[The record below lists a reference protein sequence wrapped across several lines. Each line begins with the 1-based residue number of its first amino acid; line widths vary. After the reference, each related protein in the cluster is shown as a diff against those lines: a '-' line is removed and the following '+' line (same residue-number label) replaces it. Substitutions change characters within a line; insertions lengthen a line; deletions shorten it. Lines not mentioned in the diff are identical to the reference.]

1 MKRELFII
9 VVLFFCSLVNGQEIQ
24 YSGRVID
31 AKYHTPVPYAAVY
44 IHSTNHGAVANNVGE
59 FSFNAPNTLN
69 NLQLVV
75 AKDGYKIIYINSNN
89 LITSDLVI
97 ELQPDDSE
105 ERAKMLEDSL
115 AGKSGGFNDFINKA
129 TVFVKDDWIPLGN
142 PETNKLDFGRI
153 QTLPTYNP
161 IEGVRLRAGFASN
174 SRLNPHL
181 FIRGYAAYGFGD
193 EKFKYRGE
201 VTYSFDKKAYH
212 EEEFLKNNISII
224 YENDLYSP
232 GEMHPRSQNNLLL
245 ITYRRSENEATYRNF
260 AEINWEREQKNGLA
274 HTTWLRRSRM
284 IPQGEL
290 SFKRNIGNEV
300 LFFNTLNTSEIGLQL
315 RYSAREAYIQKKRK
329 RIPIDITSPVIFLSH
344 VIGFAEILGSNAP
357 YHRTEI
363 SVQKRFL
370 LGSAGRFDIVG
381 EAMKVWNTVPFPLLV
396 YPNQRHRHHIEN
408 NAFFLNRALE
418 FIADEQVTLRS
429 TFVGNDLLLAKIPFL
444 NKLQIREMFSLRAAY
459 GRLSESN
466 QRGLADKDNASS
478 QFINLYDFPLTSY
491 EYGSQPYVEG
501 AIGFTNIL
509 GLLRVEYVHR
519 FSYRDHPDAL
529 LGKIRVD
536 VTL

>member
-1 MKRELFII
+1 MRIQLLVA
-9 VVLFFCSLVNGQEIQ
+9 VVLSFSSILNGQERQ
-24 YSGRVID
+24 YRGKVID
-31 AKYHTPVPYAAVY
+31 AKYHTPVAYAAVY

-59 FSFNAPNTLN
+59 FSFNSPESSNDV
-69 NLQLVV
+69 QLVV
-75 AKDGYKIIYINSNN
+75 AKDGYKLAYVSNEHISMSEIIIA
-89 LITSDLVI
+89 
-97 ELQPDDSE
+97 LQPDESE

-115 AGKSGGFNDFINKA
+115 AGKSGGFSDLIDKA

-142 PETNKLDFGRI
+142 AETNKFDFGRI
-153 QTLPTYNP
+153 QTFPTYNP
-161 IEGVRLRAGFASN
+161 IEGVRLRAGLASN

-193 EKFKYRGE
+193 KKLKYRGE
-201 VTYSFDKKAYH
+201 VTYSFYKKAYH
-212 EEEFLKNNISII
+212 DDEFLKNNINLI

-300 LFFNTLNTSEIGLQL
+300 LFFNALNTSEIGLQL

-344 VIGFAEILGSNAP
+344 VIGFAQILGSNAP

-444 NKLQIREMFSLRAAY
+444 NKLQIREMFSLRAAF